1 MRFNKSYIAAA
12 VVLGAAPCLAQSSP
26 ADASTILAP
35 ARQWSFDLAAAGLN
49 VGYALRNSDKTSFGA
64 SLGVGG
70 NWLNYMALG
79 GSHFAESD
87 GLSYQAKDGSTNK
100 GLLELARAGVFV
112 RRHFEQGRQV
122 DVGLKGSAFL
132 HSDSSDDDPGGGVF
146 MGMNVTAM
154 WWRWR
159 QVRLG
164 SELDAGAYMEPHAK
178 EFGVN
183 VAPVLL
189 RITIP

>member
-1 MRFNKSYIAAA
+1 MRFNKSIIATFALSA
-12 VVLGAAPCLAQSSP
+12 VPCLAQSSP
-26 ADASTILAP
+26 ADASTVLAP
-35 ARQWSFDLAAAGLN
+35 AREWSFDLAWAGLN
-49 VGYALRNSDKTSFGA
+49 VGYAVRNSDRTSFGA

-79 GSHFAESD
+79 GSHFAESG
-87 GLSYQAKDGSTNK
+87 GLSYETKDGSTNK
-100 GLLELARAGVFV
+100 ELLELARAGVFV

-132 HSDSSDDDPGGGVF
+132 HFDSSDDDPGGGVF
-146 MGMNVTAM
+146 VGMNVTTM

-159 QVRLG
+159 RVRLG
-164 SELDAGAYMEPHAK
+164 SELDAGAYLENNRA

-189 RITIP
+189 RLTIP